1 MPRCAVHLF
10 LVALCSFLGALAAC
24 TPVPEGYEYWKQ
36 VNREYESRDYIDTLN
51 YLDDVLR
58 TENDFTVRAAALKV
72 VILGGMAR
80 AAVEVEEACA
90 AGIHRVATWDSGPY
104 KACIDQFRWRSRT
117 RTLGLIDALSEFEKV
132 TAATDA
138 VSLDFPLPDA
148 SGRSAMIGRTRVGAM
163 PPEKAFEP
171 SVARVVD
178 RHIFLHVCD
187 LVATDDVAAVKDMF
201 ESLPVTVP
209 KETFLVGVA
218 KTLLAGAAIFDK
230 DRLDDAPK
238 KSATLKRARECL
250 QPALD
255 GSDKALQSEAKA
267 LAREIRGAS
276 RR

>member
-1 MPRCAVHLF
+1 MSGIIAVMPRCAFHLF
-10 LVALCSFLGALAAC
+10 LLVVCSFLGALTAC
-24 TPVPEGYEYWKQ
+24 APLPEGYEYWKQ
-36 VNREYESRDYIDTLN
+36 VNREYESHDYIDTLN
-51 YLDDVLR
+51 YLDDLLR
-58 TENDFTVRAAALKV
+58 TENDYSARAAALKV

-80 AAVEVEEACA
+80 AALEVEDACA
-90 AGIHRVATWDSGPY
+90 EGIHRIAAWESGRY
-104 KACIDQFRWRSRT
+104 KTCIDQFRWRART

-132 TAATDA
+132 AAAGGT
-138 VSLDFPLPDA
+138 VSLDFSLPDA
-148 SGRSAMIGRTRVGAM
+148 PGRSAMIGRTRVGAM

-238 KSATLKRARECL
+238 KS
-250 QPALD
+250 PP
-255 GSDKALQSEAKA
+255 
-267 LAREIRGAS
+267 
-276 RR
+276 